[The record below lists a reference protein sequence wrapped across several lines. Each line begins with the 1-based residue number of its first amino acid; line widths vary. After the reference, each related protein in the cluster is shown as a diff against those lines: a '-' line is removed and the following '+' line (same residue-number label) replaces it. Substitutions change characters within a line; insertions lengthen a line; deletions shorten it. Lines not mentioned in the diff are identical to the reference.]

1 MTQNILLPERLKR
14 ITQFLPKGS
23 FFADI
28 GSDHAYL
35 PIAVC
40 QMDPTAKAI
49 AGELNEGPFQAAI
62 QHVKQYGL
70 ADQIEVIKGD
80 GLAVIQDKKVK
91 QVVIAGMG
99 GGLIRSILEAGKAEL
114 DRVERLILQP
124 NVDSQVI
131 RAWLMQTDYRLVE
144 EEILTEDGHTYE
156 ILVADKIVDGK
167 PMSYTEQELLFGPFL
182 LKKRHQVFVDKW
194 NRELTHY
201 QRIITQI
208 KQAKV
213 PDIEKIEFYE
223 RQISWIE
230 EVLSHE

>member
-1 MTQNILLPERLKR
+1 MTQDILLPERLKR
-14 ITQFLPKGS
+14 IMRFLPEGC

-40 QMDPTAKAI
+40 QMDPTTKAI
-49 AGELNEGPFQAAI
+49 AGELNEGPFQVAV

-99 GGLIRSILEAGKAEL
+99 GVLIRSILETGKTEL

-131 RAWLMQTDYRLVE
+131 RGWLMQTDYRLVE